1 MKNLVV
7 RTISFC
13 TFIGIILLSHSC
25 ERFEN
30 FLDKPPG
37 TDVNED
43 TIFSNQTQIETF
55 IATLYREGLHS
66 TLAINDGTSPNPTAT
81 TIVNGFFGHSGSD
94 NISYV
99 GYTDEGQGGASYGEN
114 RNFNSGNVNNT
125 NIHYTDKRHILRWYA
140 IRRANTLL
148 ERMDEVTS
156 VPQNYIDQVKGEA
169 LAIRAMNYFEM
180 FKRYGG
186 VPIIDKR
193 LSAEDVL
200 DFPTGRRSIEDV
212 VNFIVD
218 DCDRAAALLPNSYPA
233 NMRGRVTKGVALLIK
248 AKTLLTAAS
257 PLFNTATPYL
267 NLGADNNLICYGNYD
282 KTRWQKAADAAKA
295 VLDWAAEG
303 HARLITEYAPDKNYK
318 YVWETHDNPE
328 ILLANKFLRDP
339 KARNAHPF
347 THILFPGAATAA
359 ATTVPYDPDFPT
371 ADKVP
376 GTAFGGALGTSILF
390 NFVRRYEKKDGT
402 PQIWNMNG
410 GDDLTQKYAELDN
423 RFAQTVAYN
432 GYQWGDFTVN
442 LYAGHGHFTNCQ
454 GGHWQ
459 RKFVP
464 DAIKFTSG
472 TAIPHNYLYRLADAY
487 LIYAE
492 ALNEAQGPVQAAHDA
507 INAVRNRSGQPNL
520 PTDLDEEDF
529 RERVR
534 NERTIELAF
543 ENNRLWDATR
553 WMTAEAEIGGNMY
566 GLKITRVTTPSVHFT
581 YEPYVNSVRVFRRGM
596 YLHCFLQTEVEKGYL
611 VQNPGW

>member
-37 TDVNED
+37 VDVNED

-66 TLAINDGTSPNPTAT
+66 TMAINDGNSPNPTAASLA
-81 TIVNGFFGHSGSD
+81 NGFFGHSGSA
-94 NISYV
+94 NISSV
-99 GYTDEGQGGASYGEN
+99 GFSDEGQGVADWGDN
-114 RNFNSGNVNNT
+114 RNFNKGLVNVT
-125 NIHYTDKRHILRWYA
+125 NIHWSDMRHIVRWYA
-140 IRRANTLL
+140 IRRANVLL
-148 ERMDEVTS
+148 ERIEDAP
-156 VPQNYIDQVKGEA
+156 VPQNYKDQVKGEA
-169 LAIRAMNYFEM
+169 YAIRAMNYFEM

-193 LSAEDVL
+193 LGTTDIL
-200 DFPTGRRSIEDV
+200 DYPLGRRSIEDV
-212 VNFIVD
+212 VNFIVT
-218 DCDRAAALLPNSYPA
+218 DCDQAAALLPNSYPS
-233 NMRGRVTKGVALLIK
+233 NMRGRVTRGVALLIK

-267 NLGADNNLICYGNYD
+267 DLGEHNNLICYGNYEVS
-282 KTRWQKAADAAKA
+282 RWQKAADAAKA
-295 VLDWAAEG
+295 VLDWAAQG
-303 HARLITEYAPDKNYK
+303 HASLITDKGADKNYK

-328 ILLANKFLRDP
+328 ILLANKFLTAGR
-339 KARNAHPF
+339 ARNAHPF
-347 THILFPGAATAA
+347 THILFPGGSA
-359 ATTVPYDPDFPT
+359 F
-371 ADKVP
+371 P
-376 GTAFGGALGTSILF
+376 GTYGTTILF
-390 NFVRRYEKKDGT
+390 NFVRRYEKRDGT
-402 PQIWNMNG
+402 PQTWDMDG
-410 GDDLTQKYAELDN
+410 GNDLQQKYEELDY
-423 RFAQTVAYN
+423 RFKQTVGYN
-432 GYQWGDFTVN
+432 QCYWNATLPVVN
-442 LYAGHGHFTNCQ
+442 LYEGHGHYNNCW

-464 DAIKFTSG
+464 DAINNSSG
-472 TAIPHNYLYRLADAY
+472 NAIPHNYLYRLADAY

-492 ALNEAQGPVQAAHDA
+492 ALNEAQGPIQAAQDA
-507 INAVRNRSGQPNL
+507 VNAIRNRSGQPNL
-520 PTDLDEEDF
+520 PSNLTKEQF

-553 WMTAEAEIGGNMY
+553 WMTAESEIGGDMY
-566 GLKITRVTTPSVHFT
+566 GLRIKRVTTPSVHFT
-581 YEPYVNSVRVFRRGM
+581 YEPYVPTQVGTRVFRRGM
-596 YLHCFLQTEVEKGYL
+596 YLHCFLQAEVDKGYL